1 MERRKKKEE
10 LEGQGEKEGKKELEG
25 GEVRSE
31 KKRGS
36 CR

>member
-1 MERRKKKEE
+1 MNNWRDRR
-10 LEGQGEKEGKKELEG
+10 EKEGKKELEG

-31 KKRGS
+31 KKRVS